1 MPFNTFLE
9 RFAIGIA
16 AASGLLT
23 AACISGMP
31 TASCTALAETYAR
44 AILAFGGTGL
54 LALLLATLAIVM
66 PSWASWAEY
75 LSERAESKQRG
86 WQFFSAIVSFQSGLR
101 PAIIWGG
108 LLIITF
114 GFVSSSFSAS
124 YNLRAATKHC
134 YFGTDAE
141 LAARLHDRIEQ
152 ATPFDWAFFNQSPM
166 HMPTKAGDTAKG
178 KLHTR

>member
-44 AILAFGGTGL
+44 AILAFGGAGL
-54 LALLLATLAIVM
+54 LALLLAALAIVM
-66 PSWASWAEY
+66 PSWASWDKY
-75 LSERAESKQRG
+75 LSERAESNRSGSQI
-86 WQFFSAIVSFQSGLR
+86 FAAINSCQSGFR
-101 PAIIWGG
+101 PAVIWG
-108 LLIITF
+108 LLLMTTF
-114 GFVSSSFSAS
+114 GFVSGSLSAS

-141 LAARLHDRIEQ
+141 LAARLHDRIELS
-152 ATPFDWAFFNQSPM
+152 TVFDWGLFNQSPM
-166 HMPTKAGDTAKG
+166 HMPTKAGDTAK
-178 KLHTR
+178 